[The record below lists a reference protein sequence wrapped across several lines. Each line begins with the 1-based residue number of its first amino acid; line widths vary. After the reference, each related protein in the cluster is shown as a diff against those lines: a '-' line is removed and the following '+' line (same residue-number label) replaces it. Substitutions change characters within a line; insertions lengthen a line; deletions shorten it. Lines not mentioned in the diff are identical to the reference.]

1 MKKYK
6 WFITM
11 VLIGIISAVLVACQ
25 TNEDDAAEETETDNQ
40 ETNTDATSDETYEGE
55 PPVVTMT
62 MEDGGEVAIELYPD
76 VAPNT
81 VNNFIALIE
90 DGFYDGLIFHRVI
103 PGFMIQGGDPDG
115 NGTGGPGHAIKGE
128 FSGNG
133 FENNLSH
140 DRGVLSMARSQHPDS
155 AGSQFFI
162 TVDDRPDLDGQYA
175 TFGKVIDGMD
185 IVDDIVSVDRDG
197 EDLPDE
203 EQVIESMT
211 VELHEYEPADVEKE

>member
-1 MKKYK
+1 MKTYK
-6 WFITM
+6 WIIATM
-11 VLIGIISAVLVACQ
+11 LVVLVSAVLVACQ
-25 TNEDDAAEETETDNQ
+25 SNEDDVTEETETNNE
-40 ETNTDATSDETYEGE
+40 ETNTDATNDETYEGE

-62 MEDGGEVAIELYPD
+62 MEDGGIVEIELYPD

-103 PGFMIQGGDPDG
+103 PGFMIQGGDPEG
-115 NGTGGPGHAIKGE
+115 NGTGGPGYAIKGE

-133 FENNLSH
+133 FENDLSH

-185 IVDDIVSVDRDG
+185 IVDDIVAVDRDG
-197 EDLPDE
+197 EDLPEE

-211 VELHEYEPADVEKE
+211 VELHDYEPADVEKE

>member
-1 MKKYK
+1 MKTYK
-6 WFITM
+6 WIIATM
-11 VLIGIISAVLVACQ
+11 LVVLVSAVLVACQ
-25 TNEDDAAEETETDNQ
+25 SNEDDVTEETETDNE
-40 ETNTDATSDETYEGE
+40 ETNTDATNDETYEGE

-62 MEDGGEVAIELYPD
+62 MEDGGIVEIELYPD

-103 PGFMIQGGDPDG
+103 PGFMIQGGDPEG
-115 NGTGGPGHAIKGE
+115 NGTGGPGYAIKGE

-133 FENNLSH
+133 FENDLSH

-185 IVDDIVSVDRDG
+185 IVDDIVAVDRDG
-197 EDLPDE
+197 EDLPEE

-211 VELHEYEPADVEKE
+211 VELHDYEPADVEKE